1 MNYYENKDVVL
12 NTMRDNMLN
21 KTLAMFQYENL
32 PDTLCRVTLEK
43 QLQMFGYSFITEVNG
58 ELYSFTGSLGGQLD
72 MYHRPTEIIITNE
85 YLKLNKTFKLTDGV
99 LIKNDDL
106 MKGLRDI
113 YDKGNAMLL
122 ETEISMLVQLYISRM
137 PMLITSGDDA
147 TTESAK
153 HFLND
158 IINGKLGVIAE
169 NRFLDGIKTQH
180 TSTTGNINFTQMIEL
195 QQYLKANLLHDVGL
209 NANFNMKRERL
220 NTSEVEMNNDVLLP
234 LVDNMLLNRINAI
247 EKLNDKYNLNIVVS
261 LGSSWSRNDDENESE
276 IEHDLLPGVG
286 TENELSV
293 SIENEENK
301 EGDND
306 EI

>member
-1 MNYYENKDVVL
+1 MDYFENKDVAL
-12 NTMRDNMLN
+12 NNMRDNMLN
-21 KTLAMFQYENL
+21 KTLSMFQYENL

-43 QLQMFGYSFITEVNG
+43 QLQLSGYSFIIDVEG

-72 MYHRPTEIIITNE
+72 MYQRPTEIIVTNE

-147 TTESAK
+147 TTESAAR
-153 HFLND
+153 FLDN
-158 IINGKLGVIAE
+158 IIEGKLGIIAE

-180 TSTTGNINFTQMIEL
+180 TATTGNINFTQMIEL

-234 LVDNMLLNRINAI
+234 LVDNMLLNRTNAI
-247 EKLNDKYNLNIVVS
+247 EKLNEKYGLDVIVS
-261 LGSSWSRNDDENESE
+261 LGSSWSRNEDENESE
-276 IEHDLLPGVG
+276 NEDDLLPGVDV
-286 TENELSV
+286 EKESDV
-293 SIENEENK
+293 EVENEEG
-301 EGDND
+301 END

>member
-21 KTLAMFQYENL
+21 KTLSMFHYENL

-43 QLQMFGYSFITEVNG
+43 QLQMSGYSFIVEVG
-58 ELYSFTGSLGGQLD
+58 GKLYSFTGSLGGQLD
-72 MYHRPTEIIITNE
+72 MYQRPTEIIVTNE
-85 YLKLNKTFKLTDGV
+85 YLKLNKTFKLDEGV

-158 IINGKLGVIAE
+158 IINGKLGIIAE
-169 NRFLDGIKTQH
+169 NRFLEGLRTQQ

-234 LVDNMLLNRINAI
+234 LVDNMFLNRSNAI
-247 EKLNDKYNLNIVVS
+247 EKLNDKYDLNIIVS
-261 LGSSWSRNDDENESE
+261 LGSSWSRNDDENEPE
-276 IEHDLLPGVG
+276 IEHDSLPGIEI
-286 TENELSV
+286 ENEPSV

-301 EGDND
+301 EGEND
-306 EI
+306 EF